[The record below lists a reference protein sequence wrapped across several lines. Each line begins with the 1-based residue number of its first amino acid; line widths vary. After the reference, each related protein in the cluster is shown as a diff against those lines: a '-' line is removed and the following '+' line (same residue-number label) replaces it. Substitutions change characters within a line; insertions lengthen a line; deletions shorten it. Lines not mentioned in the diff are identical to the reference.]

1 MSCSAQVTIH
11 ALSQNQYFV
20 YVMGC
25 NELVPVSCIVSGLDL
40 VMNRIFP
47 NSVFVS
53 IYVGFMS
60 SNELLYMYPKAY
72 YYLESMIHAAGKA
85 PFHLLCSCIS

>member
-1 MSCSAQVTIH
+1 MSCSAQVMIH

-25 NELVPVSCIVSGLDL
+25 NELVPMSYIVSGLGL

-53 IYVGFMS
+53 IYVEVMS
-60 SNELLYMYPKAY
+60 SNEP
-72 YYLESMIHAAGKA
+72 
-85 PFHLLCSCIS
+85 LCIQKHITT